1 LTLLA
6 HRAHL
11 LAFGRGDGPV
21 VIEIHRVEA
30 GKRLRLELLL
40 GNRLATSK
48 RHVDHALDTLASLPS
63 SSAARGFELSQCL
76 LRFVPSDDTV
86 AIGVH
91 HLEHHVG
98 ALLRFGPSLVALTAA
113 RSLSQSRRRNESRA
127 ERD

>member
-1 LTLLA
+1 
-6 HRAHL
+6 
-11 LAFGRGDGPV
+11 
-21 VIEIHRVEA
+21 
-30 GKRLRLELLL
+30 
-40 GNRLATSK
+40 LATSK

-91 HLEHHVG
+91 HLKHHVG
-98 ALLRFGPSLVALTAA
+98 ALLRLGPSLVALTAA